1 MTKPDESDA
10 QNIIRNA
17 LGFLSLSG
25 APIVVAL
32 SGGPDS
38 MTLCHALSAHAKDFG
53 IKEIHAAII
62 DHKIRPES
70 RQEAEQ
76 VAQTVASW
84 PYVKPQ
90 IISVSQ
96 DFGDTKIQE
105 QARRYRHDLLK
116 HYCRDTGI
124 CHIFMAH
131 HMDDQAETVLFRLAK
146 GSGLD
151 GLAGMR
157 MIQDDVTSFTDGIG
171 IVRPLLD
178 VPKEIL
184 IQYCKDNNIEY
195 VSDPSNQNDRYARV
209 RMRQSWEVLKEE
221 GLTSKRLAKTAMR
234 LARAVDALEYF
245 TIHSF
250 ERILRQQTEKSYIFD
265 YEQMCFLPEE
275 IRLRIITSVLSHFDP
290 ESDYGP
296 RTEKI
301 EALVGD
307 LFSGGEFKRRS
318 LGKALFSFDDNRQW
332 LIIERAE

>member
-10 QNIIRNA
+10 QNIIRSA

-38 MTLCHALSAHAKDFG
+38 MALCHALSAHAKDYG
-53 IKEIHAAII
+53 ISEIHAVII

-70 RQEAEQ
+70 TQEAEK

-84 PYVKPQ
+84 PHVKPQ
-90 IISVSQ
+90 IITVSQ

-124 CHIFMAH
+124 HCIFMAH

-151 GLAGMR
+151 GLAGMQ
-157 MIQDDVTSFTDGIG
+157 MIQDDVASFTDGIG
-171 IVRPLLD
+171 IIRPLLD

-184 IQYCKDNNIEY
+184 MQYCKDNGIDY
-195 VSDPSNQNDRYARV
+195 VLDPGNQNDRYARA
-209 RMRQSWEVLKEE
+209 RMRQSWEVLEEE

-245 TIHSF
+245 TIQSF

-265 YEQMCFLPEE
+265 YEQMCLLPEE
-275 IRLRIITSVLSHFDP
+275 IRLRIITGVFSHFDP

-301 EALVGD
+301 EALVAD
-307 LFSGGEFKRRS
+307 LFSGAEFKRRS
-318 LGKALFSFDDNRQW
+318 LGKALFSLDDNRQS
-332 LIIERAE
+332 LIIERAA